1 MQVLRENGHPERF
14 FERLARAARA
24 ALLLDYDGTL
34 APFRVDP
41 ARALPYP
48 GITLALEALMHGTDT
63 HVVLVSGRRARDLLP
78 LLGLR
83 RTPEIWGAH
92 GWERRFPD
100 GRTEIAPQAEPAL
113 RALAEAE
120 GWIGEIE
127 AIGGRGELKPAC
139 LAVHWRGL
147 DPLAAARIS
156 ELVTRNWSRQARDT
170 GLELHRFEGGIEL
183 RVPGRHKGHVVA
195 TIRAELPDAT
205 LAFLGDDLTDEDAFR
220 SIADDGLGVLVR
232 NEFRDTAAAL
242 WLRPPHELLEFLERW
257 TAVRSGR
264 SAGDGHVAG
273 GGP

>member
-1 MQVLRENGHPERF
+1 MQVLLAAGHPDHF
-14 FERLARAARA
+14 FAQLARAPRA

-34 APFRVDP
+34 APFHVDP

-48 GITLALEALMHGTDT
+48 GITAALDGLMQATDT
-63 HVVLVSGRRARDLLP
+63 HVMIVSGRRARDLVP

-83 RTPEIWGAH
+83 HIPEIWGSH

-120 GWIGEIE
+120 RWIGQVH
-127 AIGGRGELKPAC
+127 AIGGRSEVKPAC

-147 DPLAAARIS
+147 DPVAAARIS
-156 ELVTRNWSRQARDT
+156 ELVTQNWARQARET

-183 RVPGRHKGHVVA
+183 RVPGRHKGHVA
-195 TIRAELPDAT
+195 DTIRAEMPDAA
-205 LAFLGDDLTDEDAFR
+205 LAYLGDDLTDEDAFR
-220 SIADDGLGVLVR
+220 AVAGDGLGVLVR
-232 NEFRDTAAAL
+232 GDFRDTAAGL

-257 TAVRSGR
+257 TAVRAGR
-264 SAGDGHVAG
+264 HIAAGHSAGGD
-273 GGP
+273 P